1 MYSRKQVVL
10 LLDRQSIPYYMP
22 RNLSVLLFRAILSL
36 IINQWDNGID
46 IVVIIFVDDNQLG
59 KPG

>member
-10 LLDRQSIPYYMP
+10 LLDWQSILYYMP
-22 RNLSVLLFRAILSL
+22 QNLSVLLFRAILSL

-46 IVVIIFVDDNQLG
+46 IVVVIFVDDNQLG